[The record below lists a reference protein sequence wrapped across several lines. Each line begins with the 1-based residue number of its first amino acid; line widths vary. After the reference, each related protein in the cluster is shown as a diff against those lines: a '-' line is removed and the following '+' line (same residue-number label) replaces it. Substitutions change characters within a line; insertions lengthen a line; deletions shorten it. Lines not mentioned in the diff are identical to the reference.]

1 MKAAIV
7 LALAMALA
15 AGAPAL
21 AQQAPAAP
29 NRFAASI
36 APAERFEVAGM
47 LVERHGNQGRPVVLI
62 PGLASGSWVWQD
74 LIRRLMNENKDGHK
88 DARTLYVVTLP
99 GFDGR
104 PAPAG
109 ASFAA
114 ARAALVE
121 LVNKRRLARPVL
133 VGHSMG
139 GALALAVAQDLPD
152 AVAGVISVDGLPV
165 FPGTED
171 LPPAQRPQLAA
182 GIRARLDAAAPGV
195 YAEQQRQYMRSQ
207 GVVDMGKADDLAAL
221 ALRSDRGAVG
231 SYMADVFALDLRPAL
246 PKIAAPVLVLVP
258 YFEPDASQDQVS
270 SALKVEHYRRL
281 MAGTPKLA
289 VKPIA
294 NARHF
299 LMIDQPEALAD
310 AVRGFLHHP

>member
-1 MKAAIV
+1 MKTAIF
-7 LALAMALA
+7 LALALGMV

-21 AQQAPAAP
+21 AQDAPAAP

-36 APAERFEVAGM
+36 APAERFEVSGM
-47 LVERHGNQGRPVVLI
+47 LVERHGNHGRPVVLI
-62 PGLASGSWVWQD
+62 PGLASGSWVWQG
-74 LIRRLMNENKDGHK
+74 LIRRLMNDSKDG
-88 DARTLYVVTLP
+88 RMVYVVTLP

-121 LVNKRRLARPVL
+121 LVSTRRLARPIL
-133 VGHSMG
+133 IGHSMG

-231 SYMADVFALDLRPAL
+231 SYMADVFALDLRPGL

-258 YFEPDASQDQVS
+258 YFEPDTSQDQVS

-281 MAGTPKLA
+281 MAGTPKLE
-289 VKPIA
+289 VKPVA

-299 LMIDQPEALAD
+299 LMIDQPEALAE